1 MFVIVEID
9 VTKNKKIVGIFGL
22 IFIILPIIILLV
34 VLSIGLTLVRN
45 VLHMFGWGRGQ
56 QNYGKKVDDG
66 NGRQS
71 QNDGSSRQKTSKSK
85 KVIADDEGE
94 YVDFEEV

>member
-1 MFVIVEID
+1 M
-9 VTKNKKIVGIFGL
+9 GIFGL

-34 VLSIGLTLVRN
+34 VLSIGLTLLRN
-45 VLHMFGWGRGQ
+45 VLHMFGWGRNQ
-56 QNYGKKVDDG
+56 QNYDKKVNDG

-71 QNDGSSRQKTSKSK
+71 QNDRSSTQNTSKSK
-85 KVIADDEGE
+85 KIIADDEGE